1 MTSISVYVQL
11 QTKTEYMHKSHKV
24 KIRETADRTDEW
36 RERERTQYE
45 WRVKL
50 VTNRQTHEVGNRQGD
65 GKR

>member
-1 MTSISVYVQL
+1 M
-11 QTKTEYMHKSHKV
+11 E
-24 KIRETADRTDEW
+24 